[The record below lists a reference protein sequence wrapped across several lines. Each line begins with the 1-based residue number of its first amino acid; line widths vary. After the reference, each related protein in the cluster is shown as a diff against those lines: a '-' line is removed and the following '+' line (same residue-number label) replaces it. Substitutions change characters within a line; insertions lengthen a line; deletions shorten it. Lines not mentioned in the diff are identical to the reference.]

1 MKIGSLIKDALVL
14 TVITFILGFALS
26 GAKVATKPLIDK
38 ATAESTMKAYS
49 KVCPKYASSE
59 DITKSVE
66 STNSDFKAKLTA
78 VLECKDKDG
87 NKIGYIVEGTGKGF
101 GGNLNLVVG
110 FDTTGKTIGVQYK
123 NTPSET
129 PGLGMKTTEGWFL
142 DTWAGKTND
151 DVSEVDTIS
160 GATISSSA
168 FKDIVSMAC
177 FYIDSIVKK

>member
-1 MKIGSLIKDALVL
+1 MKIGSLIKDALIL
-14 TVITFILGFALS
+14 TVITLVLGLALS
-26 GAKVATKPLIDK
+26 GAKVATQPLIDK

-49 KVCPKYASSE
+49 KVCPGYATSE

-66 STNSDFKAKLTA
+66 GINSNFKAKLTS
-78 VLECKDKDG
+78 VLECKDANG

-101 GGNLNLVVG
+101 GGDLNLVVG
-110 FDTTGKTIGVQYK
+110 FDTNGKTIGVQYK

-129 PGLGMKTTEGWFL
+129 PGLGMKTTESKFL
-142 DTWAGKTND
+142 DTWANKTTD
-151 DVSEVDTIS
+151 DVDKVDTIS

-177 FYIDSIVKK
+177 FYANIVANK